1 MTNRRRFL
9 SLLPLSGMASRA
21 FAATPTEPDR
31 EPDVELELTAAPA
44 EIPILP
50 GNPTKVWRFTGKVI
64 KGPASSLQSLP
75 NSYLG
80 PVLRLRSGQHV
91 RIRFRNNLGE
101 PSIIH
106 WHGLDI
112 PENADGHPRFAIGQN
127 QEFVSN
133 FTVINRAGTYW
144 YHPHPHMRTA
154 PQVYKGLAGLVIVAD
169 EEEEKLALP
178 SGPHDLL
185 WVIQDRRISKDNQF
199 LYAGDASQG
208 TTPNGPGPGPG
219 PGRGRGMGRGG
230 MRAMMET
237 MNGWLGDRI
246 LVSGIPDFSLSV
258 DRRAYRIRLLNGS
271 NARITKLAWRDGS
284 PPHPHRHR
292 RRPPPQTALPQI
304 PHARPRPARRTPPRS
319 LRMAGPL
326 TTQTRQPRIPFR

>member
-21 FAATPTEPDR
+21 LAAAPTEPGR

-80 PVLRLRSGQHV
+80 PVLRLRRGQHV

-154 PQVYKGLAGLVIVAD
+154 PQVYKGLAGLVIVSRSGCGPNALRD
-169 EEEEKLALP
+169 GIHDAGWQDTVLVLPGEKVRVQIRFSSLP
-178 SGPHDLL
+178 G
-185 WVIQDRRISKDNQF
+185 
-199 LYAGDASQG
+199 LYLYHCHILEHEDM
-208 TTPNGPGPGPG
+208 
-219 PGRGRGMGRGG
+219 GM
-230 MRAMMET
+230 MR
-237 MNGWLGDRI
+237 N
-246 LVSGIPDFSLSV
+246 S
-258 DRRAYRIRLLNGS
+258 
-271 NARITKLAWRDGS
+271 RIT
-284 PPHPHRHR
+284 PP
-292 RRPPPQTALPQI
+292 A
-304 PHARPRPARRTPPRS
+304 AN
-319 LRMAGPL
+319 
-326 TTQTRQPRIPFR
+326 